1 MEIQVEIQ
9 FTIQHTLEELREA
22 FVKRG
27 HIPDWHVIEGVET
40 RPPLYFEKRVVAMN
54 LSTEAD
60 RFMWFVFCIEACG
73 ELRERIV
80 IDNVIPS
87 GVRIEYPDLASF
99 LDFCRHCLVSTPG
112 D

>member
-1 MEIQVEIQ
+1 MDTQVEVQ

-40 RPPLYFEKRVVAMN
+40 RPPLFFETRIVSVN
-54 LSTEAD
+54 LSSEAD
-60 RFMWFVFCIEACG
+60 RFAWFVFSLEACG
-73 ELRERIV
+73 ELRRRIV
-80 IDNVIPS
+80 IPNVIPS
-87 GVRIEYPDLASF
+87 GVHIDLPDLNGF
-99 LDFCRHCLVSTPG
+99 LDFCRHSLVAAPE